1 VASYVILGRWTGQG
15 IQNVKK
21 GPERLK
27 AVKSSFKERGIRTG
41 SFHLTFGRY
50 DFVMIVDA
58 ESDDA
63 LASALLS
70 VVSEGNAS
78 TETLRAFDEEEYR
91 AIVKEI

>member
-1 VASYVILGRWTGQG
+1 
-15 IQNVKK
+15 
-21 GPERLK
+21 
-27 AVKSSFKERGIRTG
+27 
-41 SFHLTFGRY
+41 
-50 DFVMIVDA
+50 MIVDA